1 MSNADPPM
9 ALTRSHSYDGS
20 MPLEDYEPLSI
31 SQSLSMP
38 DLASVSQMD
47 TDDEPDAG
55 AKLERTVSLTEISAE
70 SGLLVVATLVFGC
83 LAVVPLEMLNTRDR
97 GCADLISLMEY
108 SWAAIISLPALSRK
122 QQIPWRYHVALLICG
137 VTYSVCCNQALNQNL
152 PMPVFLVLKN
162 GLLVANMIVGRCAL
176 GKIYSSA
183 QILAVLCVTAGLIVC
198 TIVSAR
204 DEIERAETQAEEQ
217 HSNQLPAVFSAAF
230 SWLRSQAISLSQA
243 PTAESMWT
251 LMLGL
256 RDSQFMRGVLFMLG
270 ALGARALGSATQ
282 EVAFRTYGAHVQET
296 IFWKSILG
304 LPVFAMRWD
313 DVTSHANLW
322 METPFNW
329 VLLAGEVVFDYTT
342 SRSVANLVATT
353 SGLTVLSQKPV
364 LQLFTNL

>member
-1 MSNADPPM
+1 MS
-9 ALTRSHSYDGS
+9 ALLLAKPRGVRVSSGPAMELARSHSHDGTTT
-20 MPLEDYEPLSI
+20 LEDYEPLSI

-38 DLASVSQMD
+38 DLASVLR
-47 TDDEPDAG
+47 TDAEDEPDAG
-55 AKLERTVSLTEISAE
+55 AKLKRTVSLTEISAE

-122 QQIPWRYHVALLICG
+122 QQIPWRYHVALLMCG

-176 GKIYSSA
+176 GKIYSST

-198 TIVSAR
+198 TVVSGR
-204 DEIERAETQAEEQ
+204 DEIERAEKQAEEQ
-217 HSNQLPAVFSAAF
+217 GTDQLSAILSVALA
-230 SWLRSQAISLSQA
+230 WLRSQAASVSQP
-243 PTAESMWT
+243 PTAESMWA
-251 LMLGL
+251 LLLRL
-256 RDSQFMRGVLFMLG
+256 RDSQFTRGVFFMLG

-282 EVAFRTYGAHVQET
+282 EVAFRTYGAHVQEA

-313 DVTSHANLW
+313 DVTSHANMW

-353 SGLTVLSQKPV
+353 SGLTV
-364 LQLFTNL
+364 